1 MIEDKEGS
9 LWVIS
14 ENALTRF
21 NPEKETF
28 EYYDKKYMQQELYFT
43 EAAPVLENNQ
53 LLLGTDIGI
62 LKISP
67 EHLQKSNYA
76 PPIVFTGFKIQGT
89 SQDLDINDLEE
100 LRLKP
105 SERNVTF
112 QFAALDYV
120 APESISYASVSYT
133 HLI

>member
-1 MIEDKEGS
+1 
-9 LWVIS
+9 
-14 ENALTRF
+14 
-21 NPEKETF
+21 
-28 EYYDKKYMQQELYFT
+28 MQQELYFT

-76 PPIVFTGFKIQGT
+76 PPIVFTGFKIQWKPPRIY
-89 SQDLDINDLEE
+89 DINDLEE

-120 APESISYASVSYT
+120 APESISYAYR
-133 HLI
+133 LKGLEEKLE

>member
-43 EAAPVLENNQ
+43 EAAPDA
-53 LLLGTDIGI
+53 G
-62 LKISP
+62 K
-67 EHLQKSNYA
+67 
-76 PPIVFTGFKIQGT
+76 
-89 SQDLDINDLEE
+89 
-100 LRLKP
+100 
-105 SERNVTF
+105 
-112 QFAALDYV
+112 
-120 APESISYASVSYT
+120 
-133 HLI
+133 

>member
-105 SERNVTF
+105 SSGR
-112 QFAALDYV
+112 
-120 APESISYASVSYT
+120 I
-133 HLI
+133 

>member
-1 MIEDKEGS
+1 
-9 LWVIS
+9 
-14 ENALTRF
+14 
-21 NPEKETF
+21 
-28 EYYDKKYMQQELYFT
+28 MQQELYFT

-89 SQDLDINDLEE
+89 SQDLDIMIWKN
-100 LRLKP
+100 
-105 SERNVTF
+105 
-112 QFAALDYV
+112 
-120 APESISYASVSYT
+120 
-133 HLI
+133 

>member
-1 MIEDKEGS
+1 
-9 LWVIS
+9 
-14 ENALTRF
+14 
-21 NPEKETF
+21 
-28 EYYDKKYMQQELYFT
+28 MQQELYFT

-120 APESISYASVSYT
+120 APESSAMLTV
-133 HLI
+133 